1 MITIGFEARVLSNI
15 VDEYVR
21 SRKNRDWPISVASAV
36 RAVRYISPSPGVSD
50 TELASTI
57 AAAAI
62 AQGRNVDFDMVA
74 EKSVGEPVR
83 ATA

>member
-1 MITIGFEARVLSNI
+1 MITIGSEARVLSNI

-50 TELASTI
+50 AELASTI

-74 EKSVGEPVR
+74 VKSVGEPVR